1 MLLTYGKGINM
12 KNTIKK
18 LIQIFSII
26 LLIEILLIPFFEED
40 VLEIKNF
47 KSQMVMLFFIIFQ
60 NLILKIIS
68 NLDNNLN
75 KIDSSEFDLDLV
87 HNFLI
92 VLILNTFMLNFLV
105 ESKEIINYLF
115 VGLNLFYY
123 INLTYFFIKQYK
135 NKVKKLK
142 NLNLNN

>member
-1 MLLTYGKGINM
+1 M

>member
-1 MLLTYGKGINM
+1 M
-12 KNTIKK
+12 KNILKT

-26 LLIEILLIPFFEED
+26 LLIEIFLIPFFEEN

-47 KSQMVMLFFIIFQ
+47 KSQMVMFSFIIFQ

-68 NLDNNLN
+68 NLDNNQN

-92 VLILNTFMLNFLV
+92 VIISITFLLNFLV
-105 ESKEIINYLF
+105 ESKEILNYLF
-115 VGLNLFYY
+115 VSLNLIYY

-135 NKVKKLK
+135 NKV
-142 NLNLNN
+142 